1 MDFVQ
6 KPFCFYGSHLGLPF
20 SSTLNIFSSFFT
32 ATRVYGQVGIYL
44 SLDFTADLAY
54 RNRFAVYLTCTF
66 IETVFDLYIVN
77 PIFVF
82 DKIDSTVYP
91 ASYE

>member
-1 MDFVQ
+1 MDRL
-6 KPFCFYGSHLGLPF
+6 GSTMSLG
-20 SSTLNIFSSFFT
+20 
-32 ATRVYGQVGIYL
+32 
-44 SLDFTADLAY
+44 FTADLAY
-54 RNRFAVYLTCTF
+54 RHRFAVYLTCTF
-66 IETVFDLYIVN
+66 IGTVFDLYIVN